1 MTAAAF
7 KQAFEGAEILFS
19 EPPLPLRR
27 ESGDSEPYPV
37 AALGPI
43 VGPAVQAAADTVQ
56 VSAAIC
62 AQSALANLA
71 LAVQGHADVLL
82 PIGAG
87 RSPISLYFFS
97 VATSGDRKSSVDR
110 LLGNDAVE
118 AFSQELELE
127 HRLVLADYLN
137 ADDAYQ
143 AARSRAKAGS
153 AKSAGRAAIKAALDE
168 VGEAPKR
175 PRDPQLIFDDA
186 TIEGLFRAF
195 TNGQSSMA
203 LFCPEG
209 GSLVGGHSMN
219 ADNATKTA
227 AGYNGLWDGSP
238 VRRMRAG
245 DGPTVLRSR
254 RLSMH
259 VMIQPLLAERWLSDP
274 MLRDQ
279 GLFSRLLICAPKSL
293 QGTRLHRESSADDLR
308 AISAF
313 NSHLAGL
320 LRRRPIHN
328 DDGELDLR
336 AVTMSAEAQAL
347 WRSFGDKLESQQGE
361 NGNLF
366 PIRGMASKAP
376 EYAARLAA
384 VMGLAE
390 NTALVEIDLALMKRG
405 VALAQWYVAE
415 ALRLALDECVPAE
428 TRSAEKLLRWLRSY
442 DGVRENGHL
451 IFPMVDVYQLGP
463 HCLRDADAAKRVIKV
478 LVDHRH
484 LEALDG
490 PRRFAG
496 KDGRMIMRQ
505 QVYRLRGE

>member
-7 KQAFEGAEILFS
+7 KQAFESAEPLFS

-37 AALGPI
+37 EALGPI
-43 VGPAVQAAADTVQ
+43 VGPAVQGAANTVQ
-56 VSAAIC
+56 VSPAIC

-82 PIGAG
+82 PIGSG
-87 RSPISLYFFS
+87 RSPVSLFFFS

-110 LLGNDAVE
+110 LLGNETVE
-118 AFSQELELE
+118 EFCRELEVE
-127 HRLVLADYLN
+127 HRLVFADYMN
-137 ADDAYQ
+137 AEEAFQ
-143 AARSRAKAGS
+143 AARARAKTGS
-153 AKSAGRAAIKAALDE
+153 SKAGRAAIKGALDE

-195 TNGQSSMA
+195 TNGQASMA

-227 AGYNGLWDGSP
+227 AGYNSLWDGSP

-293 QGTRLHRESSADDLR
+293 QGTRLHRDATADDLR
-308 AISAF
+308 AISTF
-313 NSHLAGL
+313 NAHLGEL
-320 LRRRPIHN
+320 LRRRPVLN
-328 DDGELDLR
+328 QDGELELR
-336 AVTMSAEAQAL
+336 AVPMSSAAQAL
-347 WRSFGDKLESQQGE
+347 WRSFGDQVESQQGE

-376 EYAARLAA
+376 EYAARLSA

-390 NTALVEIDLALMKRG
+390 NSALEEIDLALMKRG

-428 TRSAEKLLRWLRSY
+428 TRSAEKLLHWLRSY
-442 DGVRENGHL
+442 DGVREDGHL

-463 HCLRDADAAKRVIKV
+463 PCLRDAEAAKRVIKV
-478 LVDHRH
+478 LLDHRH
-484 LEALDG
+484 IEAVEG
-490 PRRFAG
+490 SRRFAS
-496 KDGRMIMRQ
+496 KDGRMVMRRE
-505 QVYRLRGE
+505 VYRLKGE